1 MAAHAEGLPALA
13 ADTVLVFQQANPKT
27 PNTQSYQRYEK
38 YKAAQTLKEFI
49 ELGGSHKDLKNDA
62 DSSRKFVSIN
72 ADIYSPAAA
81 DTCKQIIAAQKKKKR
96 QAPVDDDVGSTE
108 APPPAGEDP
117 TKVSEGTT
125 QDSELD
131 SKNTQMV
138 TQPAYFDFDSKDIML
153 FGHSALTTGPHVL
166 AQCVLEWR
174 DGDVL
179 MTMGLGRGRGVY
191 VRDDHGEPKL
201 YAVLWVEQFSKFD
214 LNYDRSQSQVDVDE
228 LRRKKLRVRVDL
240 CCVRITRN
248 ARYEYRLPKGSIC
261 DATRNVSS
269 DEIVGI
275 CELINNPAAMRLVDK
290 ALEDQKVTGG
300 MFITPRAVGEEIEMF
315 IDAACKDY
323 KADHQRRS
331 MVWATKAGVYAAR
344 RAVLVRGGDGLICAL
359 RAPPRAPSG
368 AGGGTRRRTA

>member
-13 ADTVLVFQQANPKT
+13 ADTVLVFQQVNPKT

-49 ELGGSHKDLKNDA
+49 ELGGSYKDLKNDA
-62 DSSRKFVSIN
+62 DSSRNFVSIN

-81 DTCKQIIAAQKKKKR
+81 VTYKQISAAQKEKKR

-131 SKNTQMV
+131 SENTQMV

-166 AQCVLEWR
+166 AQCVLQWR
-174 DGDVL
+174 NGDRL

-191 VRDDHGEPKL
+191 VREDHGEPKL
-201 YAVLWVEQFSKFD
+201 YAVLWVEQLSKFD
-214 LNYDRSQSQVDVDE
+214 LNYDRSQSKSRPPAMTRLSTAIHLALSSG
-228 LRRKKLRVRVDL
+228 LRALMGYFVPSASMTTK
-240 CCVRITRN
+240 
-248 ARYEYRLPKGSIC
+248 A
-261 DATRNVSS
+261 VS
-269 DEIVGI
+269 
-275 CELINNPAAMRLVDK
+275 PAASSMLEPRFRLMEP
-290 ALEDQKVTGG
+290 LSFGG
-300 MFITPRAVGEEIEMF
+300 W
-315 IDAACKDY
+315 AA
-323 KADHQRRS
+323 S
-331 MVWATKAGVYAAR
+331 
-344 RAVLVRGGDGLICAL
+344 
-359 RAPPRAPSG
+359 S
-368 AGGGTRRRTA
+368 

>member
-166 AQCVLEWR
+166 AQCVLTPR
-174 DGDVL
+174 PRI
-179 MTMGLGRGRGVY
+179 GRGPRERPCKGLV
-191 VRDDHGEPKL
+191 G
-201 YAVLWVEQFSKFD
+201 
-214 LNYDRSQSQVDVDE
+214 
-228 LRRKKLRVRVDL
+228 
-240 CCVRITRN
+240 RN
-248 ARYEYRLPKGSIC
+248 PSGPLPRTSH
-261 DATRNVSS
+261 
-269 DEIVGI
+269 
-275 CELINNPAAMRLVDK
+275 L
-290 ALEDQKVTGG
+290 
-300 MFITPRAVGEEIEMF
+300 
-315 IDAACKDY
+315 AAC
-323 KADHQRRS
+323 A
-331 MVWATKAGVYAAR
+331 
-344 RAVLVRGGDGLICAL
+344 IL
-359 RAPPRAPSG
+359 RIPPGPLRQS
-368 AGGGTRRRTA
+368 RRRRQGVPPSLSESSGKRFDKKRRRCSHIGTQT